1 MSEFESEFKGRVYL
15 DRRIRET
22 EWYTGCSAN
31 VVFLMFHLILSA
43 NYESTIW
50 RGIKVKR
57 GELVCSIG
65 NTEHPGRLMNETR
78 LSFSSLKRSL
88 EKLEELGEIKVTSK
102 KGFNGYTLISVLNYD
117 LYVGMDKKTDS
128 KSDNKAAKKTG
139 NSKEVKEETIKPEE
153 DEGYCEW
160 GDD

>member
-1 MSEFESEFKGRVYL
+1 MNEFTSEFKGRVYL

-22 EWYTGCSAN
+22 EWYTGCTAN

-43 NYESTIW
+43 NYEATTW

-57 GELVCSIG
+57 GEFVCSIG

-78 LSFSSLKRSL
+78 LPYSSLKRAL
-88 EKLEELGEIKVTSK
+88 DKLEEIGEIKVTSK
-102 KGFNGYTLISVLNYD
+102 TGFNGYTLISVLNYD
-117 LYVGMDKKTDS
+117 LYAGMDKKVAN
-128 KSDNKAAKKTG
+128 KSDNKAAKKAD
-139 NSKEVKEETIKPEE
+139 NSKEVKEEQKKLEE

-160 GDD
+160 EGD